1 MDYEL
6 IEVRYKYTITIVS
19 GW

>member
-6 IEVRYKYTITIVS
+6 IEVRYKYTINIVS